1 MEMDTSIISVKGIS
15 RSFISALGEKRTILQ
30 NLNLTIKQG
39 SFNVI
44 KGESGSGKTTLL
56 RILGMLD
63 GDFSGKYSLGKH
75 TINGQPDWFLDE
87 LRSENIGFIF
97 QEGRLFDHIQ
107 LKKNISLPLQLHS
120 SDFSQD
126 IADKQVDKLATKF
139 FTDKIK
145 KDKILSMM
153 PTAASGGEKQ
163 RVSIMRAIINRPS
176 IILADEPTASLNGDL
191 KNDVVNYLHQLCN
204 DGHTVIVV
212 SHDTVFFNKGRQL
225 LLINGTLEEENG

>member
-1 MEMDTSIISVKGIS
+1 MDTSIIALANIS
-15 RSFISALGEKRTILQ
+15 RSFVSGLGEKRTILQ
-30 NLNLTIKQG
+30 GLNLDIKQG

-63 GDFSGKYSLGKH
+63 CNFKGEYKLGKH
-75 TINGQPDWFLDE
+75 TINGKPDWFLDE

-120 SDFSQD
+120 SNFSQSS
-126 IADKQVDKLATKF
+126 ANKKVDQLANQF
-139 FTDKIK
+139 FTDKAK
-145 KDKILSMM
+145 KNKILSMM

-163 RVSIMRAIINRPS
+163 RISIMRAIINRPS

-191 KNDVVNYLHQLCN
+191 KNDVVDYLHQLCN

-212 SHDTVFFNKGRQL
+212 SHDTVFFDKGRQL
-225 LLINGTLEEENG
+225 LLIDGSLEEENEY